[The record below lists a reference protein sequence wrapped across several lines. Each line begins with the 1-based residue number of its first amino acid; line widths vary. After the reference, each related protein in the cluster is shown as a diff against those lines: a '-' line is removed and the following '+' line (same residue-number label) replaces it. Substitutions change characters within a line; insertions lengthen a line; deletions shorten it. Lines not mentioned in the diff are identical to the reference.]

1 MMEQQR
7 AWLYCV
13 CRQIRTLTDRI
24 MSVVQV
30 VSVEDCG
37 AMSEV
42 KILNV
47 LVLSW
52 RCGWSGLSLL
62 ASPCVACEYSY
73 PVFLLLTLAL
83 CLTSFGLSVQ
93 NQRNDSVVSVA
104 ATLGKYFHV

>member
-7 AWLYCV
+7 AWLYRV

-30 VSVEDCG
+30 VSVEDCS

-62 ASPCVACEYSY
+62 ASPCEYSY

>member
-7 AWLYCV
+7 AWPYRV

-73 PVFLLLTLAL
+73 PGFLLLTLAL

-93 NQRNDSVVSVA
+93 NQRSDSVVSVA